1 METPKPIVLSGMEAI
16 LANARKIMAKTD
28 IDKPIIMSE
37 TTLKQTTIE
46 EAEEP
51 SIRPLTSSQ
60 GYTREQVQ
68 NSNFAQPIKD
78 MMLKS
83 INERLEDV
91 SDLEDI
97 PMTPN
102 KRQPYFKNSI
112 PLQESIRSNNSD
124 MITMS
129 KAEFKTLVKENV
141 LEFLIE
147 NYNKTLTEQ
156 AIKKTINVLI
166 KEGKLT
172 IKPKVS

>member
-1 METPKPIVLSGMEAI
+1 METPKPVALSGMEAI
-16 LANARKIMAKTD
+16 IANARKIMAKTD
-28 IDKPIIMSE
+28 RDKPIVMSE
-37 TTLKQTTIE
+37 TTLKQTAIE

-51 SIRPLTSSQ
+51 SVSIPTARQ
-60 GYTREQVQ
+60 GYTKEQVL

-78 MMLKS
+78 MMIKS
-83 INERLEDV
+83 INERLEDT
-91 SDLEDI
+91 SELEDI
-97 PMTPN
+97 PMIPN
-102 KRQPYFKNSI
+102 KRQPYLKNPV
-112 PLQESIRSNNSD
+112 PLQETRQLVNSD

-129 KAEFKTLVKENV
+129 RADFKALVKENV

-172 IKPKVS
+172 VKNKNV

>member
-1 METPKPIVLSGMEAI
+1 METPKPVALSGMEAI

-28 IDKPIIMSE
+28 IDKPIVMSE

-51 SIRPLTSSQ
+51 SIKMSTSQ

-68 NSNFAQPIKD
+68 NSKMAQPIKD
-78 MMLKS
+78 MMMKS
-83 INERLEDV
+83 INERLEDM

-97 PMTPN
+97 KMTPN
-102 KRQPYFKNSI
+102 KRQPYLKNPI
-112 PLQESIRSNNSD
+112 QLQESIHSNNSD

-129 KAEFKTLVKENV
+129 KTEFKALVKENV

-166 KEGKLT
+166 KEGKLSV
-172 IKPKVS
+172 KPKVT